1 MDKTTQLNDLT
12 YQLQDIT
19 NQLASLATDAFS
31 GDAATGGFFMIG
43 LTIFVLAAFIG
54 YYVIWNVTPALHSPL
69 MSVSNAVSG
78 VVIAGALVAA
88 GATANETAQ
97 WLGFVAVVLATIN
110 IVGGFAVSDR
120 MLAMFKKKDK

>member
-1 MDKTTQLNDLT
+1 MDKTTQLADLT
-12 YQLQDIT
+12 SQLETIT
-19 NQLASLATDAFS
+19 AQLAEMATDAIY
-31 GDAATGGFFMIG
+31 GEPTAGGFFMIG
-43 LTIFVLAAFIG
+43 LSIFVLAAFVG

-88 GATANETAQ
+88 GATGSESAQ